1 MKKLNKLSLSL
12 VVGSLL
18 FTQSYAL
25 PSGGKFTHGTSG
37 SISVSGGTMNI
48 SGSKTNSV
56 IQWGGGFNIANGET
70 VNFKGNGYNYLN
82 IVYGSKSSH
91 IDGTLEGGTNNIFL
105 INPNGIVVGK
115 DGSINA
121 NRVFLS
127 ASSIGDKEMKEF
139 AKDGKIS
146 AFEGNPLT
154 TASPVIKSNA
164 GNVINLGTITAG
176 ERVVMVGN
184 QVSNMKYGSTDYG
197 KFIFTNKKEQSN
209 TVYLDVYSNDIF
221 VIRGPASNT
230 IKKED
235 SVMLSIRPNKGST
248 GPGGDPTDTIGY
260 KETSDLVAKDNISN
274 EVLNSIF
281 NDLKFN
287 SSVDISDLS
296 KFYKDGKILT
306 ADELTSINQSMDFIT
321 ALYGQTQD
329 SNNATFANALKEV
342 LGNSYG
348 NLGKAN
354 QAIIKTKEILS
365 QIPKITEQQKNIQKA
380 YDQAV
385 DAYNEAVKKYN
396 TALSGVTGSNAS
408 ETITALKTVLDKAY
422 NDLKN
427 AEANLE
433 STTASNNSSLK
444 SSNETLASVSIDG
457 YKLTVNGEYLADYK
471 TVNKPNDNNSG
482 SNNGND
488 GTDSGDINNGNN
500 NGSNNNPNDTIGQQ
514 EPDIATA
521 LLMQTTDED
530 PNINEDDKQA
540 SIDEASTQESGNACI
555 VSDNFKAGNP
565 CSR

>member
-396 TALSGVTGSNAS
+396 AALSGVTGSNAS

-540 SIDEASTQESGNACI
+540 
-555 VSDNFKAGNP
+555 
-565 CSR
+565 

>member
-184 QVSNMKYGSTDYG
+184 QNSNMKYGSTDYG

-306 ADELTSINQSMDFIT
+306 ADELTSVNQSMDFIT

-396 TALSGVTGSNAS
+396 AALSGVTGSNAS

-482 SNNGND
+482 
-488 GTDSGDINNGNN
+488 
-500 NGSNNNPNDTIGQQ
+500 
-514 EPDIATA
+514 
-521 LLMQTTDED
+521 
-530 PNINEDDKQA
+530 
-540 SIDEASTQESGNACI
+540 
-555 VSDNFKAGNP
+555 
-565 CSR
+565 

>member
-281 NDLKFN
+281 SDLKFN
-287 SSVDISDLS
+287 SSVNINDLS
-296 KFYKDGKILT
+296 KIYGENGELLSENIL
-306 ADELTSINQSMDFIT
+306 QSMDFIT
-321 ALYGQTQD
+321 ALYGQASTSDTLKNALANSQD
-329 SNNATFANALKEV
+329 FLNNA
-342 LGNSYG
+342 
-348 NLGKAN
+348 GKIADI
-354 QAIIKTKEILS
+354 QAKL
-365 QIPKITEQQKNIQKA
+365 KNISDLKTQQASNKA
-380 YDQAV
+380 EYDKAV
-385 DAYNEAVKKYN
+385 EEYKKAVEAYN
-396 TALSGVTGSNAS
+396 TALKGLTGNNADTTLAGLKQAVDNAYKKVQDS
-408 ETITALKTVLDKAY
+408 INKNEDYYTQLEGLKTEVSDI
-422 NDLKN
+422 
-427 AEANLE
+427 
-433 STTASNNSSLK
+433 
-444 SSNETLASVSIDG
+444 SIDG
-457 YKLTVNGEYLADYK
+457 EHKLTASGSFDRNYAILPSV
-471 TVNKPNDNNSG
+471 NSG
-482 SNNGND
+482 SN
-488 GTDSGDINNGNN
+488 
-500 NGSNNNPNDTIGQQ
+500 
-514 EPDIATA
+514 
-521 LLMQTTDED
+521 
-530 PNINEDDKQA
+530 
-540 SIDEASTQESGNACI
+540 
-555 VSDNFKAGNP
+555 
-565 CSR
+565 

>member
-1 MKKLNKLSLSL
+1 
-12 VVGSLL
+12 
-18 FTQSYAL
+18 
-25 PSGGKFTHGTSG
+25 
-37 SISVSGGTMNI
+37 
-48 SGSKTNSV
+48 
-56 IQWGGGFNIANGET
+56 
-70 VNFKGNGYNYLN
+70 
-82 IVYGSKSSH
+82 
-91 IDGTLEGGTNNIFL
+91 
-105 INPNGIVVGK
+105 
-115 DGSINA
+115 
-121 NRVFLS
+121 
-127 ASSIGDKEMKEF
+127 
-139 AKDGKIS
+139 
-146 AFEGNPLT
+146 
-154 TASPVIKSNA
+154 
-164 GNVINLGTITAG
+164 
-176 ERVVMVGN
+176 
-184 QVSNMKYGSTDYG
+184 
-197 KFIFTNKKEQSN
+197 
-209 TVYLDVYSNDIF
+209 
-221 VIRGPASNT
+221 
-230 IKKED
+230 
-235 SVMLSIRPNKGST
+235 
-248 GPGGDPTDTIGY
+248 
-260 KETSDLVAKDNISN
+260 
-274 EVLNSIF
+274 
-281 NDLKFN
+281 
-287 SSVDISDLS
+287 
-296 KFYKDGKILT
+296 
-306 ADELTSINQSMDFIT
+306 SINQSMDFIT

-348 NLGKAN
+348 NLEKAN

-396 TALSGVTGSNAS
+396 AALSGVTGSNAS

>member
-37 SISVSGGTMNI
+37 SISSSNGTMNI

-56 IQWGGGFNIANGET
+56 IQWGGGFNIASGET
-70 VNFKGNGYNYLN
+70 VNFKGSGYNYLN

-91 IDGTLEGGTNNIFL
+91 IDGKLEG
-105 INPNGIVVGK
+105 
-115 DGSINA
+115 GSINA
-121 NRVFLS
+121 NRVYLS
-127 ASSIGDKEMKEF
+127 TSSVSNEDMQRF
-139 AKDGKIS
+139 ANGVSDTDAIFGLGLS
-146 AFEGNPLT
+146 L
-154 TASPVIKSNA
+154 SPVIAKLN
-164 GNVINLGTITAG
+164 GNVINLGVIEGKSDVTLIGNEVAHHD
-176 ERVVMVGN
+176 ENKNVGLFISDNPISFRANLLYFILKSNYSIASGSMNYGIQKGSPVEQFVANN
-184 QVSNMKYGSTDYG
+184 QVVYETNDKITSTD
-197 KFIFTNKKEQSN
+197 IDAN
-209 TVYLDVYSNDIF
+209 
-221 VIRGPASNT
+221 
-230 IKKED
+230 
-235 SVMLSIRPNKGST
+235 VM
-248 GPGGDPTDTIGY
+248 
-260 KETSDLVAKDNISN
+260 
-274 EVLNSIF
+274 NSIF

-287 SSVDISDLS
+287 SSVNIEDLS
-296 KFYKDGKILT
+296 KFYKDGKLLT
-306 ADELTSINQSMDFIT
+306 ADDLASINQSMDFIT

-396 TALSGVTGSNAS
+396 AALSGVTGSNAS

-500 NGSNNNPNDTIGQQ
+500 NVSNNNPNDTIGQQ

-540 SIDEASTQESGNACI
+540 SIDEASTQLSGNTCI

>member
-396 TALSGVTGSNAS
+396 AALSGVTGSNAS

>member
-385 DAYNEAVKKYN
+385 DACNEAVKKYN
-396 TALSGVTGSNAS
+396 AALSGVTGSNAS

>member
-396 TALSGVTGSNAS
+396 AALSGVTGSNAS

-444 SSNETLASVSIDG
+444 SSNEALASVSIDG

>member
-37 SISVSGGTMNI
+37 SISVSGGAMNI

-396 TALSGVTGSNAS
+396 AALSGVTGSNAS

>member
-321 ALYGQTQD
+321 ALYGQASTSDTLKNALANSQD
-329 SNNATFANALKEV
+329 FLNNA
-342 LGNSYG
+342 
-348 NLGKAN
+348 GKIADI
-354 QAIIKTKEILS
+354 QAKL
-365 QIPKITEQQKNIQKA
+365 KNISDLKTQQASNKA
-380 YDQAV
+380 EYDKAV
-385 DAYNEAVKKYN
+385 EEYKKAVEAYN
-396 TALSGVTGSNAS
+396 TALKGLTGNNAD
-408 ETITALKTVLDKAY
+408 T
-422 NDLKN
+422 
-427 AEANLE
+427 
-433 STTASNNSSLK
+433 
-444 SSNETLASVSIDG
+444 TLAG
-457 YKLTVNGEYLADYK
+457 L
-471 TVNKPNDNNSG
+471 
-482 SNNGND
+482 
-488 GTDSGDINNGNN
+488 
-500 NGSNNNPNDTIGQQ
+500 
-514 EPDIATA
+514 
-521 LLMQTTDED
+521 
-530 PNINEDDKQA
+530 KQA
-540 SIDEASTQESGNACI
+540 VDNAYKKVQDSINKMKI
-555 VSDNFKAGNP
+555 IIHN
-565 CSR
+565 

>member
-127 ASSIGDKEMKEF
+127 ASSIGDKEMREF

-396 TALSGVTGSNAS
+396 AALSGVTGSNAS

>member
-274 EVLNSIF
+274 EVLISIF

-396 TALSGVTGSNAS
+396 AALSGVTGSNAS

>member
-184 QVSNMKYGSTDYG
+184 QNSNIAYGSTEYG

-396 TALSGVTGSNAS
+396 AALSGVTGSNAS

>member
-105 INPNGIVVGK
+105 INPNGIVVDK

-396 TALSGVTGSNAS
+396 AALSGVTGSNAS

>member
-248 GPGGDPTDTIGY
+248 EPGGDPTDTIGY

-396 TALSGVTGSNAS
+396 AALSGVTGSNAS

-444 SSNETLASVSIDG
+444 SSNKTLASVSIDG

>member
-248 GPGGDPTDTIGY
+248 RPGGDPTDTIGY

-396 TALSGVTGSNAS
+396 AALSGVTGSNAS

>member
-396 TALSGVTGSNAS
+396 AALSGVTGSNAS

-540 SIDEASTQESGNACI
+540 SIDEASTQESG
-555 VSDNFKAGNP
+555 
-565 CSR
+565 

>member
-105 INPNGIVVGK
+105 INPNGIVVSK

-396 TALSGVTGSNAS
+396 AALSGVTGSNAS

>member
-56 IQWGGGFNIANGET
+56 IQWGGGFNIASGET
-70 VNFKGNGYNYLN
+70 VNFKGNGKNYLN
-82 IVYGSKSSH
+82 IAYGSKSSH
-91 IDGTLEGGTNNIFL
+91 IDGKLEGGSNNIFL

-115 DGSINA
+115 GGSINA
-121 NRVFLS
+121 NKVFLS

-139 AKDGKIS
+139 ATSG
-146 AFEGNPLT
+146 T
-154 TASPVIKSNA
+154 VSPVIKPNTK
-164 GNVINLGTITAG
+164 GNIINLGTISVYD
-176 ERVVMVGN
+176 RVVMAGN
-184 QVSNMKYGSTDYG
+184 QVSNIKYGSTDYG
-197 KFIFTNKKEQSN
+197 KFIFTKEGDARDI
-209 TVYLDVYSNDIF
+209 YLDVYTFNILVLAGDAKDIF
-221 VIRGPASNT
+221 KVSNSIGTPNIRPSKGITGPA
-230 IKKED
+230 D
-235 SVMLSIRPNKGST
+235 SLVGIDK
-248 GPGGDPTDTIGY
+248 GY
-260 KETSDLVAKDNISN
+260 KETSDLITKDDISN

-296 KFYKDGKILT
+296 KFYKDGQELT
-306 ADELTSINQSMDFIT
+306 VDELTSINQSMDFIT

-348 NLGKAN
+348 DLEKAN
-354 QAIIKTKEILS
+354 QVIIKTKEILS
-365 QIPKITEQQKNIQKA
+365 QIPKMNEEQENIQKA
-380 YDQAV
+380 YDAAV

-396 TALSGVTGSNAS
+396 AALSGVTGNNAS

-422 NDLKN
+422 NDLKT

-433 STTASNNSSLK
+433 STTASNNSSLEN
-444 SSNETLASVSIDG
+444 SNKTLASASIDG

-471 TVNKPNDNNSG
+471 TANKPNDNNSG

>member
-127 ASSIGDKEMKEF
+127 ASSIGDKEIKEF

-396 TALSGVTGSNAS
+396 AALSGVTGSNAS

>member
-396 TALSGVTGSNAS
+396 AALSGVTGSNAS

-488 GTDSGDINNGNN
+488 GTDSDDINNGNN

>member
-184 QVSNMKYGSTDYG
+184 QVSNMKYGSADYG

-396 TALSGVTGSNAS
+396 AALSGVTGSNAS

>member
-260 KETSDLVAKDNISN
+260 KETSDLVAKDDISN

-396 TALSGVTGSNAS
+396 AALSGVTGSNAS